1 MILMRPVFLMLA
13 FFLSTHSLAQEN
25 QQKIKKLCANPEVH
39 GQAGINTCK
48 KYAFDQTEAELNA
61 VYKKIMRVYAED
73 KIFLRQLKVSQALWL
88 KLREAELSTKYPDY
102 SAIGKLEG
110 SSLPGC
116 EYSYRKQ
123 LTLERIAHLKRWL
136 QGEQDGDYCSGSV
149 ELTSVLKSKNK

>member
-1 MILMRPVFLMLA
+1 M
-13 FFLSTHSLAQEN
+13 
-25 QQKIKKLCANPEVH
+25 
-39 GQAGINTCK
+39 
-48 KYAFDQTEAELNA
+48 NA

-123 LTLERIAHLKRWL
+123 TRLSALPISNAGYRESKMVTIA
-136 QGEQDGDYCSGSV
+136 QDQ
-149 ELTSVLKSKNK
+149 